1 MKPVFKV
8 ILLAI
13 AYLATFILGSLTGL
27 IHPAYYAYVGA
38 LLPFLTAFIYKGMIK
53 AVPGFGAASI
63 MNGLVLILFLIAG
76 EADTVCVIELIF
88 LAALSEFLKIKFQS
102 NPIKSLRWGFVPMAF
117 SFFTYTAHWWTDTEG
132 SLAAAVEEMRP
143 GYDQLMIPV
152 IDNVPVLIL
161 VYLITIP
168 FAILA
173 IRLTTN
179 KK

>member
-1 MKPVFKV
+1 MKPVFKI

-13 AYLATFILGSLTGL
+13 AYLATFFLGASTGI
-27 IHPAYYAYVGA
+27 IHPACYAYVGA
-38 LLPFLTAFIYKGMIK
+38 LLPFITAFIYKAMVK
-53 AVPGFGAASI
+53 QVPGFGAASI
-63 MNGLVLILFLIAG
+63 MNGFVLILFLIAG
-76 EADTVCVIELIF
+76 EADTVCVIGLIF
-88 LAALSEFLKIKFQS
+88 LAALSEFLKVKFQS
-102 NPIKSLRWGFVPMAF
+102 NPVKSLRWGFVPMAF

-152 IDNVPVLIL
+152 IDNIPVLIL

-168 FAILA
+168 LAILA
-173 IRLTTN
+173 IRLAT